1 MSWSASRGPRP
12 TAASAVATPVR
23 LIGADGLGEDG
34 SPFDGEANR
43 HCRFEPNARCLASA
57 ERARRAAS
65 SPWGLGMGTV
75 GADRPSALGQA
86 VQAFAVSDL
95 GLIVVGLA
103 IATGLVG
110 IVVPVLPGALLAW
123 AAIAVWA
130 LAVGGAT
137 AWAVLGVATLA
148 IGGAQV
154 VKVLVPGRRLR
165 DAGVPRRSIVAGLVV
180 AIAGFFLIPVV
191 GFFIG
196 FPLGVYLQERWRLG
210 QHPAAWHSTRRAL
223 SAMGLSILIELT
235 ATVLAAGAWLAVV
248 LS

>member
-1 MSWSASRGPRP
+1 MSD
-12 TAASAVATPVR
+12 V
-23 LIGADGLGEDG
+23 
-34 SPFDGEANR
+34 
-43 HCRFEPNARCLASA
+43 
-57 ERARRAAS
+57 
-65 SPWGLGMGTV
+65 
-75 GADRPSALGQA
+75 
-86 VQAFAVSDL
+86 

-165 DAGVPRRSIVAGLVV
+165 DAGVPRRSIAAGVV
-180 AIAGFFLIPVV
+180 LAVV
-191 GFFIG
+191 GFFVIPIVGLFIG
-196 FPLGVYLQERWRLG
+196 FPLGVYVEERRRLRRHASAWR
-210 QHPAAWHSTRRAL
+210 STREAL
-223 SAMGLSILIELT
+223 RAMGLSIVIELS
-235 ATVLAAGAWLAVV
+235 ATVIAAGAWLAAV